1 MINRKE
7 FISKANRVLTN
18 NFTGENI
25 MDKID
30 ARRAIGDKFGFKI
43 ENTSAEAVKVA
54 VIPAPYLPRDGYDF
68 TPEGNVITRHFKD
81 KTELTKA
88 GLVCDAILDDGTVAT
103 NVKVTAAKSTASVRN
118 FINNIVTNPRGLKSM
133 LIVSNNASAFNG
145 EVELRKVSPFGLGKA
160 ETIELN
166 KFYDPYQNATDRI
179 TVNFWENELE
189 LTDDLFMAITVPAG
203 ATMDITFRF

>member
-1 MINRKE
+1 
-7 FISKANRVLTN
+7 
-18 NFTGENI
+18 